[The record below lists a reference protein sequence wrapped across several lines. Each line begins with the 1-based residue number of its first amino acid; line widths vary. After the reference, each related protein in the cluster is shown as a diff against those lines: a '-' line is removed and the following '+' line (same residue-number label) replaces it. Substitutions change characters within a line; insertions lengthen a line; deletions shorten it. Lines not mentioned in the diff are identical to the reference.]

1 MSYSVITSNTEKPA
15 WYVIQTK
22 PQQEARAESNLRE
35 WGLETFLPRVKERS
49 GRNAP
54 GGAPSYY
61 VAPLFT
67 RYLFARFRAGELL
80 HKVNFTRGVHSVVA
94 FNGWPASVA
103 DEVIELLQS
112 RSDEDGCVRLGEE
125 LKKGD
130 VVVISRGPFRNLIGV
145 LEGTSKGR
153 DRVKVLLTA
162 MNRQSPVV
170 IDRQHVRKV
179 ARS

>member
-1 MSYSVITSNTEKPA
+1 MSYSVISDGTEKPS

-22 PQQEARAESNLRE
+22 PQEEVRAESNLRE
-35 WGLETFLPRVKERS
+35 WGLETFLPRVKEPSKRT
-49 GRNAP
+49 AP

-61 VAPLFT
+61 ITPLFA

-80 HKVNFTRGVHSVVA
+80 HKVNFTRGVHGVVS
-94 FNGWPASVA
+94 FGGWPTSVD
-103 DEVIELLQS
+103 DEVIELLRS

-125 LKKGD
+125 LRKGD
-130 VVVISRGPFRNLIGV
+130 RVVISRGPFRNLVGV

-162 MNRQSPVV
+162 VNWQSRVV
-170 IDRQHVRKV
+170 IDRQFVRK
-179 ARS
+179 AA